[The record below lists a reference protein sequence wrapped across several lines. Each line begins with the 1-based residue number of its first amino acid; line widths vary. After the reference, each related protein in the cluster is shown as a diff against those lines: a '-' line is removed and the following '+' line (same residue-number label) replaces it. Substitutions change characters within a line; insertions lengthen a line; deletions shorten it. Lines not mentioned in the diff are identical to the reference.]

1 MGPPKEG
8 RFWDWLLREYY
19 ATRVGVHVDVERILV
34 WPDLTCGGEPEVLG
48 APPPEAPPEPQDP
61 PRKGS
66 GPRVD
71 VQKVRSRMERLPHRL
86 VAWRGA
92 DGYPMVVPFEPVG
105 ASAEGLR
112 LGGPAGLPPG
122 GRRAGLVTHDYKP
135 MLVGLNTRQQ
145 TGWLEDGLYAP
156 HTDAGFRAPANKT
169 LLLIGNGLMAKRGV
183 RQARKAGNA

>member
-1 MGPPKEG
+1 
-8 RFWDWLLREYY
+8 
-19 ATRVGVHVDVERILV
+19 
-34 WPDLTCGGEPEVLG
+34 
-48 APPPEAPPEPQDP
+48 
-61 PRKGS
+61 
-66 GPRVD
+66 
-71 VQKVRSRMERLPHRL
+71 
-86 VAWRGA
+86 
-92 DGYPMVVPFEPVG
+92 MVVPFEPTG

-112 LGGPAGLPPG
+112 LGVPAGLPPG